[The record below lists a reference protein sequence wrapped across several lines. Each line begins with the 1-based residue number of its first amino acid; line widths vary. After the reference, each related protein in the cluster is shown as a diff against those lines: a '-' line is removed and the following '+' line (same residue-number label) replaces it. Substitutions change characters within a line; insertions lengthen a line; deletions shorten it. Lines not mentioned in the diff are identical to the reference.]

1 MSLSSI
7 NPHLTAEFLLSPRVE
22 GQYSDDQSG
31 PQPALRPIQQRQVH
45 DHRQYGRQSVGA
57 GT

>member
-1 MSLSSI
+1 MSLSST

-31 PQPALRPIQQRQVH
+31 HKPAFRPVQQWQVH
-45 DHRQYGRQSVGA
+45 DHRQHGRKPVGA
-57 GT
+57 GA